1 MVVKIAHDFTCP
13 WCWIGLSQANRLR
26 EEFGTEIV
34 WAGYELWPENLDRPS
49 VKPPALKDERRPATP
64 SRLEL
69 AYAAEGM
76 APPTAERPK
85 LMRTHNALQAAEF
98 AREAGAQH
106 QAVEAIYRALWE
118 EGDRI
123 GDLDVLRRVL
133 AGILDVDAMAAAVET
148 RRFAAR
154 IVAFDNDAYS
164 VGVFNVPTFF
174 IGGERYAEQP
184 YVVLHRAVR
193 QVLAPV

>member
-1 MVVKIAHDFTCP
+1 MVVTIAHDFVCP

-26 EEFGTEIV
+26 EDFGAEIV
-34 WAGYELWPENLDRPS
+34 WDGYELWPENLDRPAF
-49 VKPPALKDERRPATP
+49 KPPAPKDERRPATP
-64 SRLEL
+64 SRLDL

-98 AREAGAQH
+98 SREAGVQH

-123 GDLDVLRRVL
+123 GDLDVLRTVL
-133 AGILDVDAMAAAVET
+133 AGILDVDAMAAAVES
-148 RRFAAR
+148 RRFEGR

-164 VGVFNVPTFF
+164 AGVFNVPTFF

-184 YVVLHRAVR
+184 YVVLQAAVR
-193 QVLAPV
+193 QVMAPV